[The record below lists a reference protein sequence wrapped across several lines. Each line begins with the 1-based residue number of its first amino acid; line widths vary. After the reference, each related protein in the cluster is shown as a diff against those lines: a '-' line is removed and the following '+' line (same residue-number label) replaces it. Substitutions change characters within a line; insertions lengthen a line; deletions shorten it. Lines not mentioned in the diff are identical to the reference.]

1 MKTKWS
7 SRWKLVKNFPKLR
20 IDPIMG
26 MGVEAVAEVG
36 TEAEVVIKVAM
47 AEEETEVAMV
57 EAAAIIIPEV
67 GIIILEVD
75 TRGVEAI
82 KIGDEE
88 EDTHTTITEAAVA
101 AITMKTNE
109 VGVPIL

>member
-1 MKTKWS
+1 M
-7 SRWKLVKNFPKLR
+7 KNFPKLR
-20 IDPIMG
+20 TDPIMA

-36 TEAEVVIKVAM
+36 TKAEVVIKVAM
-47 AEEETEVAMV
+47 AEEETEVAME
-57 EAAAIIIPEV
+57 EAVVAIIIPEV

-75 TRGVEAI
+75 TRGAEAI

-88 EDTHTTITEAAVA
+88 VDTHTTIIEAAVVVD
-101 AITMKTNE
+101 ITMKTNE